1 MRSTRAAYLFLAILL
16 AGCEEPAPRFEAPL
30 ASGVVT
36 LPLRDTQRFD
46 AMMSAAG
53 LVAAF
58 QGGGTAVVVDTP
70 GDGNSLLVAHLT
82 RAQFDPVILGAD
94 NIALDALIDE
104 GYSLVVGSG
113 FVSVFD
119 PVSPLGLLQLDGEV
133 HSELT
138 PHGYTRILGVR
149 DGELSIIGRR
159 DYHRGL
165 FESAIQVGPGVVENG
180 KLDILPRER
189 ELPAF
194 IRAFVVTCTDR
205 WLAGIA
211 QTPMHLYDVGESLV
225 AYFASHS
232 LACDEV
238 VNLSGDREALLA
250 LISDDRQSIAYFGN
264 PTLPK
269 ASVVAFRA
277 RGQPQGSS
285 VRDSAAQ
292 APSARTP
299 LRS

>member
-1 MRSTRAAYLFLAILL
+1 MRKIPAAVLVLAILL
-16 AGCEEPAPRFEAPL
+16 TGCEEPAPRFEAPL

-36 LPLRDTQRFD
+36 LPLLDTQRFD

-58 QGGGTAVVVDTP
+58 QGSGTAVAVHAP
-70 GDGNSLLVAHLT
+70 GAGNSLVVAHVM
-82 RAQFDPVILGAD
+82 RSRFEPVILGA
-94 NIALDALIDE
+94 NTIALDALMDG
-104 GYSLVVGSG
+104 GYTLVVGSG

-133 HSELT
+133 QSELT
-138 PHGYTRILGVR
+138 PHGYTRILGVG

-159 DYHRGL
+159 DYHPGL
-165 FESAIQVGPGVVENG
+165 FESAIQVGPGVVERG
-180 KLDILPRER
+180 KLDIRPQER
-189 ELPAF
+189 ELPPY
-194 IRAFVVTCTDR
+194 IRAFVATCDDR

-211 QTPMHLYDVGESLV
+211 QAPMHLYDVGESLV
-225 AYFASHS
+225 TYFASNS

-250 LISDDRQSIAYFGN
+250 LISDDRESIAYFGN

-277 RGQPQGSS
+277 RRAQPN
-285 VRDSAAQ
+285 
-292 APSARTP
+292 
-299 LRS
+299 